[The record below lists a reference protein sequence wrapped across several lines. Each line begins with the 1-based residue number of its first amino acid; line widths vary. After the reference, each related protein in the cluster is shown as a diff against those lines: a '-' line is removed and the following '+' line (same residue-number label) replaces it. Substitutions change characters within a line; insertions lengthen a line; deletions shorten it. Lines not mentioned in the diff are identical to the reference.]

1 MSVLKQMHK
10 KYDITAGEGTVN
22 RLREA
27 MQEVTL
33 AGLYRGGFF
42 DRAAFYGGTCL
53 RIFYGLP
60 RFSEGLNFSLL
71 APDGAFSLKPYITT
85 VVDEFSAL
93 GLDVEISSKKKTVQT
108 GIAST
113 FLKNNTLFFDL
124 SVHGERTLKIV
135 IEIDTLPPSGFSTE
149 EKHLLEPFPFSVRCF
164 GLQDLFVG
172 KMHALLFGNRK
183 IRVKGRDWFDFEWYV
198 RKEIPLDLAHF
209 INRAFQSGHLKEAHL
224 SELNFRQLL
233 NNRIELFDV
242 ASARKDVSVF
252 MKDAE
257 VLKIWS
263 RDYFRHLAEQMT
275 VNCG

>member
-1 MSVLKQMHK
+1 
-10 KYDITAGEGTVN
+10 
-22 RLREA
+22 
-27 MQEVTL
+27 
-33 AGLYRGGFF
+33 
-42 DRAAFYGGTCL
+42 
-53 RIFYGLP
+53 
-60 RFSEGLNFSLL
+60 
-71 APDGAFSLKPYITT
+71 
-85 VVDEFSAL
+85 
-93 GLDVEISSKKKTVQT
+93 VEISSKKKTVQT

-149 EKHLLEPFPFSVRCF
+149 EKHLFEPFPFSVRCF

-198 RKEIPLDLAHF
+198 RNEIPLDLAHF